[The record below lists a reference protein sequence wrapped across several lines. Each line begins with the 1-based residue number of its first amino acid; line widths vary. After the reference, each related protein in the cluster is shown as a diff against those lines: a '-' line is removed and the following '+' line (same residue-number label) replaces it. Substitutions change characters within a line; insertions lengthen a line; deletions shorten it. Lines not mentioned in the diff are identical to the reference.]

1 MERKVW
7 KADMLLLSGMG
18 FVQRRFQLELRRM
31 NGRGNEWVSG
41 QYRNAQWRQN
51 QKKHFTNSSHVP

>member
-1 MERKVW
+1 
-7 KADMLLLSGMG
+7 LSGMG

-31 NGRGNEWVSG
+31 NGRENEWVSG
-41 QYRNAQWRQN
+41 QYRSAQWRQN